1 MELKI
6 EVPVVVT
13 PKPSHMAIMR
23 EALEKAELGLFRW
36 MSGTMNRDEHR
47 ELVATIKEAL
57 AEPARNCEV
66 GTVEDQ
72 LVRFDRFCGAK
83 VHCRECVLRNSCS
96 CKFAWAQLPYVG
108 RKERGVT
115 K

>member
-13 PKPSHMAIMR
+13 PKPSNMAIMR
-23 EALEKAELGLFRW
+23 EALEKAEFGLFRW

-57 AEPARNCEV
+57 AEPARNCDVPHKDGHE
-66 GTVEDQ
+66 
-72 LVRFDRFCGAK
+72 LWVRWQNYCAEILPSRVSFSTWLLAPARKGGA
-83 VHCRECVLRNSCS
+83 R
-96 CKFAWAQLPYVG
+96 
-108 RKERGVT
+108 
-115 K
+115 

>member
-13 PKPSHMAIMR
+13 PKPSNMAIVR

-36 MSGTMNRDEHR
+36 MSGTMTRDEHR

-57 AEPARNCEV
+57 AAAARNCDVPHMDEHELWIRWQNYCAEIFPSRV
-66 GTVEDQ
+66 SFSKW
-72 LVRFDRFCGAK
+72 LLAPAK
-83 VHCRECVLRNSCS
+83 
-96 CKFAWAQLPYVG
+96 KG
-108 RKERGVT
+108 GV